1 MRKTTLFLLVLL
13 LMFSCSSVKK
23 TQEAINTGNY
33 DEAINLSIEKL
44 RKDKYK
50 EKNQPYVIML
60 SEAFVKVTTRDLDRI
75 SFLKKESNPENL
87 ESIYRLYQQLNRR
100 QERIKPLLPLVDAS
114 TGKKVVFNIVNYQDK
129 LIDAKQELSEH
140 LYNSALDLLDRRN
153 ANKYD
158 YREVYDKLHYLDK
171 MTPNYKNVREL
182 LDEVHFK
189 GTDFV
194 YVTVKNQTRQIIP
207 RRLEEDLLAMDT
219 YGLNDFWTVFHA
231 QKDINLKYDFNLE
244 LNLRRINI
252 SPERINEKEII
263 KEKQIKDG
271 FKYLLDDNGN
281 VQKDSLGND
290 IKVDNFKTVRCRVYR
305 FTQQKSSQITGVVK
319 YIDNNS
325 RQLLESFPIQS
336 EFVFEHVYANYDGDR
351 RALNSALSDLIE
363 LREVRFPSNE
373 QMVYDTGTDLKEK
386 LKYIITRNKFRN

>member
-1 MRKTTLFLLVLL
+1 MKKTTLLLLVVSF
-13 LMFSCSSVKK
+13 MVACSSVKK
-23 TQEAINTGNY
+23 TQQAINTGNY

-50 EKNQPYVIML
+50 EKNQPYVVML
-60 SEAFVKVTTRDLDRI
+60 SDAFSKVTERDLDRI
-75 SFLKKESNPENL
+75 SFLEKERNPENL
-87 ESIYRLYQQLNRR
+87 ESIYRLYQQLNNR
-100 QERIKPLLPLVDAS
+100 QERIKPLLPLTDAS
-114 TGKKVVFNIVNYQDK
+114 TGKNVAFNLANYDDD
-129 LIDAKQELSEH
+129 LIDVKEDLSEY
-140 LYNSALDLLDRRN
+140 LYNNALDLLERKN
-153 ANKYD
+153 TNKYD
-158 YREVYDKLHYLDK
+158 YREVFNNLQYLDK
-171 MTPNYKNVREL
+171 INPNYKDVRTL

-207 RRLEEDLLAMDT
+207 RRLEQDLLAMDT

-231 QKDINLKYDFNLE
+231 QKDRNIKYDFNLE
-244 LNLRRINI
+244 LNLRRIDI

-271 FKYLLDDNGN
+271 FKYLLDNKGN
-281 VQKDSLGND
+281 VKKDSLGND
-290 IKVDNFKTVRCRVYR
+290 IKVDKFKTVRCRVYQ
-305 FTQQKSSQITGVVK
+305 FTQQKSSAITGVVK

-336 EFVFEHVYANYDGDR
+336 EFVFEHSYANYDGDR

-373 QMVYDTGTDLKEK
+373 QMVFDTGTDLKEK